1 MQEGKKVPLNEK
13 LENEKQKLHR
23 LANEALKKGIPLTQ
37 DEKFIAQNYKVD
49 ELVVKIQIKKSI
61 KNLQGQ

>member
-1 MQEGKKVPLNEK
+1 MQEGKMVSLNEK

-37 DEKFIAQNYKVD
+37 DEKFMAQNHKVD
-49 ELVVKIQIKKSI
+49 ELID
-61 KNLQGQ
+61 